1 METRQLGRRGPQ
13 VSAIG
18 FGAMSIGIADVYT
31 SSVRDDEAA
40 VALIH
45 RALDLGVT
53 LIDTADVYGNSELQV
68 GKALKGRRDGRRA
81 RHQVRIRQPASGRG
95 GAHRRQPRRMSAG
108 PATRR

>member
-1 METRQLGRRGPQ
+1 METRQLGRQGPQ

-31 SSVRDDEAA
+31 SSVRDDRAA

-53 LIDTADVYGNSELQV
+53 MIDTADVYGSSEVQV
-68 GKALKGRRDGRRA
+68 GKALKGRRAGVVLATKFGFVNQRPGEEERIDGSPGTSAA
-81 RHQVRIRQPASGRG
+81 R
-95 GAHRRQPRRMSAG
+95 
-108 PATRR
+108 ATRR